1 MVAMAS
7 TTKLSIALLFVTCV
21 TLNLSGCDLGSSS
34 SPTPAAGSSTGT
46 DTATGSTAL
55 SISGTPAKTVSAGTA
70 YHFRPAVTDAEG
82 SSLAFSIANKP
93 AWAAFD
99 KTTGTLSG
107 TPASTNMGVAA
118 QIEISVG
125 DGTNTAALAPFSIT
139 VAAAS
144 STPSLAISGSPAAA
158 VAAGSAYNFRP
169 TVTDAAGSVLT
180 FAVSNKPSWASFST
194 ATGALAG
201 TPAASNAGTDAKI
214 EISVSDGKRT
224 AALNA
229 FSISV
234 TSNASEAVTLY
245 WTVPA
250 DNSNGTA
257 ATNLAGYHVY
267 YGTSAGSLTKVITVD
282 DANDTS
288 QVIANLQSGTW
299 YFAVTAFN
307 TEKIE
312 SKMSMVVPVTIS

>member
-1 MVAMAS
+1 MAS
-7 TTKLSIALLFVTCV
+7 TTKLLIAVLFVTCV
-21 TLNLSGCDLGSSS
+21 TLNLSACDSDGISSTAASSS
-34 SPTPAAGSSTGT
+34 SGT

-70 YHFRPAVTDAEG
+70 YNFRPAATDATG
-82 SSLAFSIANKP
+82 SSLTFTIANKP

-107 TPASTNMGVAA
+107 TPASTNVGLAA
-118 QIEISVG
+118 QIEIGVS
-125 DGTNTAALAPFSIT
+125 DGTSTAALTPFSIT

-144 STPSLAISGSPAAA
+144 STPSLAES
-158 VAAGSAYNFRP
+158 
-169 TVTDAAGSVLT
+169 
-180 FAVSNKPSWASFST
+180 
-194 ATGALAG
+194 
-201 TPAASNAGTDAKI
+201 
-214 EISVSDGKRT
+214 
-224 AALNA
+224 
-229 FSISV
+229 
-234 TSNASEAVTLY
+234 VTLY

-250 DNSNGTA
+250 DNSNGTP

-307 TEKIE
+307 AEKIE
-312 SKMSMVVPVTIS
+312 SKMSEVVPVTIT

>member
-1 MVAMAS
+1 MAS
-7 TTKLSIALLFVTCV
+7 TTKLFTAVLFVTCV
-21 TLNLSGCDLGSSS
+21 TLNLSGCDSDGNVTT
-34 SPTPAAGSSTGT
+34 TPASSSTGT
-46 DTATGSTAL
+46 NTATGSTAL

-70 YHFRPAVTDAEG
+70 YNFRPATTDASG
-82 SSLAFSIANKP
+82 SSLTFTIGNKP
-93 AWAAFD
+93 AWAVFD

-107 TPASTNMGVAA
+107 MPASTNVGVAA
-118 QIEISVG
+118 QIEIGVS
-125 DGTNTAALAPFSIT
+125 DGTSTASLAPFSIT

-144 STPSLAISGSPAAA
+144 STASLAISGSPAASVA
-158 VAAGSAYNFRP
+158 VGSAYSFRP
-169 TVTDAAGSVLT
+169 TVTDAVGAVLSFT
-180 FAVSNKPSWASFST
+180 VSNKPSWASFST
-194 ATGALAG
+194 TTGALSG
-201 TPAASNAGTDAKI
+201 TPAAGNVGTDAKI

-234 TSNASEAVTLY
+234 GSNASEAVTLY

-288 QVIANLQSGTW
+288 QVIANLQAGTW

-312 SKMSMVVPVTIS
+312 SKMSEVVPVTIT